1 MIGIF
6 FIFVLMFDMFNI
18 PYDTKIL
25 IKLIKDP
32 KFSTIESIRQDGNKI
47 IVQYQAKFL
56 PEINYWEFQREAVI
70 RLEDY
75 LKESRDSKINQ
86 IFKS

>member
-1 MIGIF
+1 
-6 FIFVLMFDMFNI
+6 MFDMQF
-18 PYDTKIL
+18 DTEVL

-32 KFSTIESIRQDGNKI
+32 KFSKIESIRQEHNKI
-47 IVQYQAKFL
+47 IVQYQAKFS

-75 LKESRDSKINQ
+75 LKESRDSKICQ
-86 IFKS
+86 ILKS

>member
-1 MIGIF
+1 
-6 FIFVLMFDMFNI
+6 MFDMQF
-18 PYDTKIL
+18 DTEVL

-32 KFSTIESIRQDGNKI
+32 KFSTIESIQQDGNKI

-75 LKESRDSKINQ
+75 LKESRDLKIDQ
-86 IFKS
+86 ILKS

>member
-1 MIGIF
+1 
-6 FIFVLMFDMFNI
+6 MFDMQF
-18 PYDTKIL
+18 DTEVL

-47 IVQYQAKFL
+47 IVQYQAKFS

-75 LKESRDSKINQ
+75 LKESRDLKIDQ
-86 IFKS
+86 ILKS

>member
-6 FIFVLMFDMFNI
+6 FIFVLMFDTQF
-18 PYDTKIL
+18 DTEVL

-75 LKESRDSKINQ
+75 LKESRDLKIDQ
-86 IFKS
+86 ILKS

>member
-1 MIGIF
+1 
-6 FIFVLMFDMFNI
+6 MFDMFNI

-32 KFSTIESIRQDGNKI
+32 KFSTIDSIRKDRNKI
-47 IVQYQAKFL
+47 IVQYQAKFS
-56 PEINYWEFQREAVI
+56 PEVKYWEYQREAVI

-75 LKESRDSKINQ
+75 LKELRDSKINQ

>member
-1 MIGIF
+1 
-6 FIFVLMFDMFNI
+6 MFDMQF
-18 PYDTKIL
+18 DTEVL

-32 KFSTIESIRQDGNKI
+32 KFSKVESIRQEHNKI
-47 IVQYQAKFL
+47 IVQYQAKFS

-75 LKESRDSKINQ
+75 LKESRDLKINQ
-86 IFKS
+86 ILKS

>member
-1 MIGIF
+1 
-6 FIFVLMFDMFNI
+6 MFDTQF
-18 PYDTKIL
+18 DTEVL

-75 LKESRDSKINQ
+75 LKESRDLKIDQ
-86 IFKS
+86 ILKS

>member
-1 MIGIF
+1 
-6 FIFVLMFDMFNI
+6 MFDTQF
-18 PYDTKIL
+18 DTEVL

-32 KFSTIESIRQDGNKI
+32 KFSTIESIRQDHNKI
-47 IVQYQAKFL
+47 IVQYQGKFS

-75 LKESRDSKINQ
+75 LKESRDSKIDQ
-86 IFKS
+86 ILKS